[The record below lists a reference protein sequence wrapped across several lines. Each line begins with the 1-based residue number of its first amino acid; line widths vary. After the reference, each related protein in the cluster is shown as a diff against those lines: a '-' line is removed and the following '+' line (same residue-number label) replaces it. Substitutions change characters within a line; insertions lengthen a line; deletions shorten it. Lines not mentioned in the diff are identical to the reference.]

1 MAELNKVDSDMD
13 IDLQSDLLHTPVSG
27 PMQGGL
33 GELPM
38 NGQAQ
43 GGDTGNG
50 DVVLGPKEEEKGEG
64 GKEVEMKDV
73 NSRRPSVEDF
83 DLMTTLG

>member
-13 IDLQSDLLHTPVSG
+13 IDFQSDLLHTPVSG
-27 PMQGGL
+27 PTQGGL
-33 GELPM
+33 SRLPVNGE
-38 NGQAQ
+38 AQ
-43 GGDTGNG
+43 GGGTGNG
-50 DVVLGPKEEEKGEG
+50 DVILGPKGEGRGEG
-64 GKEVEMKDV
+64 GKEVEMKGV